1 MERHLRGRRAHRRL
15 GVVAAACAA
24 LAACVPLAPFER
36 PAPVAAPDGEVI
48 AAGPSTPPD
57 LPEPGDSPVAAVEPA
72 PAQAPAPVVSSSEG
86 EPGPSPSEPQPTEP
100 DPVPPQDGQAQ
111 AEPQQQAPAP
121 AGESQHAPS
130 QEQPQ
135 ATAQAS
141 DPAPQAALPS
151 AQAQVRSVLEAF
163 YDAYNARD
171 WKRARGHFWDGA
183 TISGVRPQA
192 DKPTP
197 VVKVNSVAE
206 FFDEFTR
213 APDSG
218 SQGFEGRLEGE
229 PEVRAASNVAQAW
242 CHFQARFGGP
252 QESMSWRRVDAFTF
266 VLHEGTWK
274 IASLAQSTSFDA
286 PEQR

>member
-1 MERHLRGRRAHRRL
+1 MERHIRGRRAHRRL

-36 PAPVAAPDGEVI
+36 PAEVAASEGEAV

-72 PAQAPAPVVSSSEG
+72 PAPDPAAAPAASSG
-86 EPGPSPSEPQPTEP
+86 DGAVEPAPSQTPQVAEPQPAASP
-100 DPVPPQDGQAQ
+100 DG
-111 AEPQQQAPAP
+111 EAP
-121 AGESQHAPS
+121 AGP
-130 QEQPQ
+130 
-135 ATAQAS
+135 AQQDPAAVA
-141 DPAPQAALPS
+141 DPAPDEPPVATVGSESAPPAAVP
-151 AQAQVRSVLEAF
+151 AAEAQVRTALEAF

-192 DKPTP
+192 DKPAP

-206 FFDEFTR
+206 FFDEFSR
-213 APDSG
+213 APESG

-242 CHFQARFGGP
+242 CHFEARFGGP
-252 QESMSWRRVDAFTF
+252 EESMSWRRVDAFTF

-286 PEQR
+286 PETR